1 MSRFEPEAGENLQF
15 SNRDL
20 WREVLDGTVDGDGG
34 GAQRP
39 QLLDQ
44 LHERH
49 AGLVPGCSE
58 LRQGGENDR
67 QVRLDGV
74 ADAIEHR
81 SR

>member
-1 MSRFEPEAGENLQF
+1 MSRFEPETGENLQF
-15 SNRDL
+15 SSRDL

-44 LHERH
+44 LRERH
-49 AGLVPGCSE
+49 VGLVLGSASDVK
-58 LRQGGENDR
+58 GGENDR
-67 QVRLDGV
+67 QVRFDGV
-74 ADAIEHR
+74 ADAMEHR